1 MHGPLSTTLADTLR
15 QRLAS
20 WPYWSVILTFA
31 LAGVAALAIDLPLA
45 RLTHDHT
52 WPKAVT
58 EQLQRAEVFGYGVTV
73 GVILLVVVVLDPGK
87 TQIMPRIALM
97 VFGAGLAAD
106 GIKLL
111 MARIRPRDFEFQGNV
126 WQTFDRWLPLGAG
139 GSKFHSFPSGHTA
152 TAVGL
157 AVALSALYPRGRRL
171 FGLFAVLVGCQRIV
185 SGAHYPSDVF
195 FAAALGW
202 FVAVGIGRG
211 SLGWLG
217 FDRWECATVSELSE
231 ATSST

>member
-1 MHGPLSTTLADTLR
+1 MHGPYSITLADILR
-15 QRLAS
+15 QRLAF
-20 WPYWSVILTFA
+20 WPYWSVILTFV
-31 LAGVAALAIDLPLA
+31 LAGVAALAVDLPLA
-45 RLTHDHT
+45 RRAREHA

-58 EQLQRAEVFGYGVTV
+58 EQLQRAEVFGYGITV
-73 GVILLVVVVLDPGK
+73 GVILLVVVVLDPEK
-87 TQIMPRIALM
+87 RSIMPRVALM

-106 GIKLL
+106 GVKLL

-126 WQTFDRWLPLGAG
+126 WQTFDRWLPFGAG

-157 AVALSALYPRGRRL
+157 AVALSALYPRGRWL
-171 FGLFAVLVGCQRIV
+171 FGLFAVLAGCQRIV
-185 SGAHYPSDVF
+185 SGAHYPSDVCL
-195 FAAALGW
+195 AAALGW

-217 FDRWECATVSELSE
+217 FDRWERASGSRLSK
-231 ATSST
+231 AASLG